1 MTTCQDLRTQI
12 FVTPAAVCG
21 SESRPHTDSAMELE
35 YDGMD
40 AIFHGRLRSHTDTG
54 MALHHAGSAAA
65 GQNLGDNQNQML
77 LTLELAWTRM
87 ELLLLLLVVDDRIMT
102 YYGLSPGLLMML
114 MWTWITVELL
124 LLLLDDNQMMLQLNL
139 AWTRMACRWRERF
152 CNWLHRIRKWGR
164 DCPRGSCG
172 IMFH

>member
-12 FVTPAAVCG
+12 FVTPAAVYG
-21 SESRPHTDSAMELE
+21 FESRPHIDSAMELE

-40 AIFHGRLRSHTDTG
+40 AIFHGSLRAHTDTG
-54 MALHHAGSAAA
+54 MTLHHAGSAAA

-102 YYGLSPGLLMML
+102 HYGLHHRRAASRPVDDVDVDLDHSGAAAAAAGRQSDDAAAEPGLD
-114 MWTWITVELL
+114 T
-124 LLLLDDNQMMLQLNL
+124 DGRPL
-139 AWTRMACRWRERF
+139 A
-152 CNWLHRIRKWGR
+152 
-164 DCPRGSCG
+164 
-172 IMFH
+172 